1 MVSFF
6 HRRISIFKRKGA
18 AAPHNLCYRS
28 FIVCLTTHI
37 SNLLNSYYFHRESNF
52 FPSCIHCI
60 ICNGSRTNIVSIFI
74 HPTSEPISFSRY
86 SWNKICFFRE
96 SNFFPSCIHCI
107 ICNGSRTNIVSIFI
121 HPTSEPISFSRY
133 SWNKICFFT
142 ISI

>member
-1 MVSFF
+1 MSDNHGISIYVLHEIHSSVEKTIKKKRKMTLWFPFF

-52 FPSCIHCI
+52 FPSCIYGI

-74 HPTSEPISFSRY
+74 HPTCEPI
-86 SWNKICFFRE
+86 
-96 SNFFPSCIHCI
+96 
-107 ICNGSRTNIVSIFI
+107 T
-121 HPTSEPISFSRY
+121 FSRY